1 MEARPVKKTL
11 PDALAMNRG
20 RDTLPHRA
28 KWTPRN
34 CCTLWL
40 TCYQGLRLKT
50 FCETGGDV
58 EAKALVI
65 AMHHSL
71 AEVEAETPGDTLH
84 DVETEASAD
93 TLGDSL
99 AEVKATK
106 VGGTLA
112 DLESSGHNS

>member
-1 MEARPVKKTL
+1 MEKKL
-11 PDALAMNRG
+11 PDALAKNRG
-20 RDTLPHRA
+20 RDTLRHRA
-28 KWTPRN
+28 KRTPRN

-50 FCETGGDV
+50 FRETGGDV

-71 AEVEAETPGDTLH
+71 VEVEAETPGDTLH
-84 DVETEASAD
+84 DVETEASPD
-93 TLGDSL
+93 TLGDKL
-99 AEVKATK
+99 AEVKAAK

-112 DLESSGHNS
+112 DLESIGHNS